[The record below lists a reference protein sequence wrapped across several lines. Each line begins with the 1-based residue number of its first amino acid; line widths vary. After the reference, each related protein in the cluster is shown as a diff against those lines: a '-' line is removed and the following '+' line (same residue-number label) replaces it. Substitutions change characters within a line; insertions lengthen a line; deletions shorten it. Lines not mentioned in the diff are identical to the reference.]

1 MGCDPRSVLVRFVV
15 DRVALGEISLR
26 LLRFSAV
33 NLAVTKD
40 KQAKPGRRQSNALS
54 QIKKNRMV
62 KYFP

>member
-1 MGCDPRSVLVRFVV
+1 MRFVV